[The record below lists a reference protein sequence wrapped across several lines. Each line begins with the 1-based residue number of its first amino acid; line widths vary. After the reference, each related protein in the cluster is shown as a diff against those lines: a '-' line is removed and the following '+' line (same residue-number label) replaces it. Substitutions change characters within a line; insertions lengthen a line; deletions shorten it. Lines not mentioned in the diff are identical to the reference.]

1 MPIEKV
7 NSIKNSYIANSR
19 NINLT
24 APQKFKK
31 DEEQEKQKELS
42 KRKLRVFGAALF
54 AATIAIG
61 IIGQKRG
68 WWKPS
73 NVVPDNDLSTT
84 ASVMVD
90 I

>member
-1 MPIEKV
+1 MPIEKI

-42 KRKLRVFGAALF
+42 KRKLRVFGAA
-54 AATIAIG
+54 TIAIG